1 MLSNSSI
8 CSEAVVFSHF
18 INSYL
23 SVDFEAGLLQR
34 VLKVQNLKK
43 IYGIKCFNNF
53 SKKITLTKQRIRRRK
68 NNLLLLTN

>member
-34 VLKVQNLKK
+34 VLKVQNLKRYMVSNVL
-43 IYGIKCFNNF
+43 II
-53 SKKITLTKQRIRRRK
+53 SPKKLHSPNKG
-68 NNLLLLTN
+68 